1 MSKLIVT
8 LQPLEG
14 YFRGAENHLPY
25 PQQTSVIKLIRY
37 YVLLA
42 WDKAFPEQNLLH
54 GNGNIRNKEL
64 AKELIGEAGFSMSV
78 TWRYGK
84 IYSLSEMM
92 LFDGKSV
99 LLPAEIHNGSAM
111 HTTPGLAFFND
122 KQLNYIPTLTDFNP
136 KQPEKYGW
144 ISSSGQFFDVEELFM
159 TEVKEGINEN
169 TFCNQVFFHMADRDL
184 RFVFQMD
191 VDDDIHKTLVGQEV
205 MSLGDDGSKFI
216 VTVSPSEYFPFT
228 IPEKSEKINYYSP
241 DRKFIKLV
249 LISDA
254 YFRGNPYH
262 ESVMGVTRLKPFCF
276 IDSSVEME
284 EPESGQVK
292 SKLLNLI
299 ERGSVFYFTDGN
311 QLNRWSTSC
320 GINSS
325 DFRNIGYNQYV
336 VIQPSKK

>member
-14 YFRGAENHLPY
+14 YFLGDENHLPY
-25 PQQTSVIKLIRY
+25 PQQTSVLGLMRY

-54 GNGNIRNKEL
+54 ENGNIRNKEL
-64 AKELIGEAGFSMSV
+64 AEELIGETGFRMSV

-111 HTTPGLAFFND
+111 CTVPGLAFFND
-122 KQLNYIPTLTDFNP
+122 KQLNYIPTFTGFNP

-144 ISSSGQFFDVEELFM
+144 ISSSGQFFDMKELFM
-159 TEVKEGINEN
+159 TEVKERINGKN
-169 TFCNQVFFHMADRDL
+169 AFYNQVFFHMADRNL
-184 RFVFQMD
+184 QFIFQMD
-191 VDDDIHKTLVGQEV
+191 VDADIHKALIGQRV
-205 MSLGDDGSKFI
+205 VSLENDEAKFI
-216 VTVSPSEYFPFT
+216 VTASEYFPFT

-276 IDSSVEME
+276 IDSSDKRE
-284 EPESGQVK
+284 EPESGQSR
-292 SKLLNLI
+292 SKLPNLI

-336 VIQPSKK
+336 VIQPSQK